1 MKKRN
6 WKDPYYHYTLPK
18 RKITV
23 DVTGSAPNFE
33 KRVPGLPDVVA
44 EFRDRDVST
53 ILDFGAGNLRNTL
66 YLLNEGFKVWAV
78 EFKETF
84 ERPLGQKRLKEAQ
97 KHDDFFFVEY
107 PEQFLK
113 FKKKLD
119 AALVINV
126 VNIVPEEADRKK
138 ILKECARRLKPAGL
152 LLLMTQHGEPNYQP
166 AFTKR
171 LRVCDGW
178 GYRLH
183 TKYQTFNKEYSIP
196 KLKELVPKKLFSNP
210 KEVRAKHHYAFLF
223 ERK

>member
-1 MKKRN
+1 MKKKD
-6 WKDPYYHYTLPK
+6 WKDPYYHYILPK
-18 RKITV
+18 RKITI

-33 KRVPGLPDVVA
+33 KRVAGLPDVVA
-44 EFRDRDVST
+44 EFRGRDVST

-138 ILKECARRLKPAGL
+138 ILMECARRLKPAGL
-152 LLLMTQHGEPNYQP
+152 LLLMTQYGEPNYKP

-171 LRVCDGW
+171 LRVSDGW

-183 TKYQTFNKEYSIP
+183 TKHQTFNKEYSIP
-196 KLKELVPKKLFSNP
+196 MLKELVPKKLYSNP
-210 KEVRAKHHYAFLF
+210 KEVRSKHHKAFLF